1 MLELHESSS
10 TVFDLFSVRFAHDF
24 PDSGLSVCIRALSH
38 ALSAF

>member
-10 TVFDLFSVRFAHDF
+10 SVLTFSVRFAHDF